1 LGSALDA
8 LSPEVAKEMLFDS
21 HCHLN
26 SDRFDENDVLEMI
39 HIARDNNVVQI
50 LVPGYDMDSSRRAVE
65 LADDWQGLYAAV
77 GIHPNDANGVTEE
90 MYDQL
95 REWAKLPQVVA
106 IGEIGLDYHWDT
118 TPKEVQFEVFRRQIR
133 LAKEVKLPIVIHD
146 REAHGDIV
154 QVLKEEGAKEV
165 GGIMHCFSGSW
176 EMAKE
181 CMDMNFMISFGGPV
195 TYKNA
200 KRPQE
205 VASKVPLEYLLVET
219 DSPYLTPEPHRGKP
233 NQPLYVRHV
242 AEKIAEL
249 RGMGFDEICRITSE
263 NAERIFNVRN
273 PFVSF

>member
-1 LGSALDA
+1 
-8 LSPEVAKEMLFDS
+8 MLFDS

-26 SDRFDENDVLEMI
+26 SDKFDDNDIVEMI
-39 HIARDNNVVQI
+39 HSARDHNVVQI
-50 LVPGYDMDSSRRAVE
+50 LVPGFDIPSSLKAVE
-65 LADDWQGLYAAV
+65 LAEDWQGVYAAV
-77 GIHPNDANGVTEE
+77 GIHPNDANHATED
-90 MYDQL
+90 MYEKL
-95 REWAKLPQVVA
+95 REWAQLPHVVA

-133 LAKEVKLPIVIHD
+133 LAREVKMPIVIHD

-154 QVLKEEGAKEV
+154 QILKEEGAREV

-205 VASKVPLEYLLVET
+205 VASKVPLDFLLVET
-219 DSPYLTPEPHRGKP
+219 DSPYLTPEPYRGKP

-249 RGMGFDEICRITSE
+249 RGMEFDEISRITTE

-273 PFVSF
+273 PFVSL

>member
-1 LGSALDA
+1 MTVL
-8 LSPEVAKEMLFDS
+8 LFDS

-26 SDRFDENDVLEMI
+26 ADQFDDDAVQQMLQTAAENQVTRI
-39 HIARDNNVVQI
+39 T
-50 LVPGYDMDSSRRAVE
+50 VPGYDMKSSARAVE
-65 LADDWQGLYAAV
+65 LAERWPELYAAV

-95 REWAKLPQVVA
+95 RIWAQHPQVVA

-118 TPKEVQFEVFRRQIR
+118 TPKKIQFEVFRRQIR

-154 QVLKEEGAKEV
+154 TILREEGAKEI

-195 TYKNA
+195 TFKNA

-205 VASKVPLEYLLVET
+205 VAGKVPLEYLLVET
-219 DSPYLTPEPHRGKP
+219 DSPYLTPEPYRGKP
-233 NQPLYVRHV
+233 NQPAYVRYV
-242 AEKIAEL
+242 AEKVAAL
-249 RGMGFDEICRITSE
+249 RGMEPEEISQITTC
-263 NAERIFNVRN
+263 NAKRIFDIAN
-273 PFVSF
+273 PTVVNQE

>member
-1 LGSALDA
+1 
-8 LSPEVAKEMLFDS
+8 MLFDS

-26 SDRFDENDVLEMI
+26 SDKFDENGIVEMI
-39 HIARDNNVVQI
+39 HNARDHNVVQI
-50 LVPGYDMDSSRRAVE
+50 LVPGYDLPSSERAVE
-65 LADDWQGLYAAV
+65 LAEVWQGLYAAV

-90 MYDQL
+90 TYEKL
-95 REWAKLPQVVA
+95 CAWAKLPHVVA

-118 TPKEVQFEVFRRQIR
+118 TPREVQFEVFRRQIR
-133 LAKEVKLPIVIHD
+133 LAREVKLPVVIHD

-154 QVLKEEGAKEV
+154 RILREEGAKEV

-195 TYKNA
+195 TFRNA
-200 KRPQE
+200 RRPQE
-205 VASKVPLEYLLVET
+205 VASKVPLDYLLVET

-233 NQPLYVRHV
+233 NQPLYVRYV

-249 RGMGFDEICRITSE
+249 KGMEFIEICKITSE
-263 NAERIFNVRN
+263 NAERIFQVRN
-273 PFVSF
+273 PFVSM